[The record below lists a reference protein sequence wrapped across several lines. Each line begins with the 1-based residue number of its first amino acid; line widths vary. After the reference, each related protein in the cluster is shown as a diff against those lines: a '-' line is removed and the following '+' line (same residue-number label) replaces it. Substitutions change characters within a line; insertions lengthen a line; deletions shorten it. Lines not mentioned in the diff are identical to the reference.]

1 MPQTAPIIVVQ
12 PVGLQPVDQGVA
24 GSVTPVVQNYGAPTV
39 FTAKGPI
46 TPRP

>member
-1 MPQTAPIIVVQ
+1 MPQTAGTLVVQ
-12 PVGLQPVDQGVA
+12 PVQLRPQNQGAA
-24 GSVTPVVQNYGAPTV
+24 GSVLPVVQNYGAPAV